1 MSSCSFKDKG
11 WLEAQIE
18 ANNIKLISHADLSEI
33 EKVGEGGFS
42 TIYKACWKS
51 RRMTVALK
59 TLKTLKFNSICELVN
74 EVNIIIKMINNCHII
89 KILTIVGLLN
99 LFY

>member
-18 ANNIKLISHADLSEI
+18 ADNVKLISYADLSEI

-42 TIYKACWKS
+42 IIYKACWES
-51 RRMTVALK
+51 RRMTVA
-59 TLKTLKFNSICELVN
+59 LKTLKFNSICELVN
-74 EVNIIIKMINNCHII
+74 EVNIIIKMINN
-89 KILTIVGLLN
+89 TI
-99 LFY
+99 